1 MFKIPQIEK
10 SNFYIDQAMKGMQ
23 EFATNE
29 REKIGERFKRTVS
42 TQRKQREDVKLDK
55 RKDLELQ
62 KIRYLNNHLNTSLRK
77 IDKKFPHFAKV
88 DDIYLKLIN
97 TSEVKVNQ
105 IKDSLGRI
113 IWIANSVDEFT
124 QKTEHKIKYART
136 GETVGFLM
144 KKYLGKV
151 NSLFRKNKEFFLDL
165 DSARKFM
172 NKLPSFEDLYTIC
185 IAGYPNVGKS
195 TLMKKISGSDVEIQ
209 NYPFTTKG
217 LMFSYLYENDR
228 KLIQLIDTPGLLGR
242 DKNNE
247 IEERAQIV
255 ITEYSN
261 ELVFVLDFTESCGYS
276 IESQLK
282 LLKKTKEQSSKNI
295 QIYFSKTDLFDEEV
309 EEKVKENENKIKKF
323 TIFKDSDKLK
333 KSLIETCKKQTK
345 KFDPNKLKLIK

>member
-10 SNFYIDQAMKGMQ
+10 ADFYIDQAMKAMQ

-29 REKIGERFKRTVS
+29 REKIGERFKRVAS
-42 TQRKQREDVKLDK
+42 TQRKQKDDVNLDK

-77 IDKKFPHFAKV
+77 IDKKFPHFEKV
-88 DDIYLKLIN
+88 DQIYLKLIN
-97 TSEVKVNQ
+97 TSPVKVAS

-113 IWIANSVDEFT
+113 IWIANTIDEFT

-144 KKYLGKV
+144 KKHLGKV
-151 NSLFRKNKEFFLDL
+151 NSLFRKNKEFFLSL
-165 DSARKFM
+165 DDARKFM

-195 TLMKKISGSDVEIQ
+195 TLMKNMSGSDVEIQ

-228 KLIQLIDTPGLLGR
+228 KVIQLIDTPGLLGR
-242 DKNNE
+242 DKNND

-255 ITEYSN
+255 VTQYAN
-261 ELVFVLDFTESCGYS
+261 EIIFVLDFTQSCGYS

-282 LLKKTKEQSSKNI
+282 LLKKTQDTSNKNI
-295 QIYFSKTDLFDEEV
+295 QIYFSKTDIFDEED
-309 EEKVKENENKIKKF
+309 EERIKETENKIKKF
-323 TIFKDSDKLK
+323 VIYKDYEILK
-333 KSLIETCKKQTK
+333 KELIENCKKQMK
-345 KFDPNKLKLIK
+345 KFDPNKLKVIK